1 MLSIHHGF
9 LASALVVALG
19 PVAAWAQAGSPTA
32 STELR
37 NLDGTAVGSVE
48 LHAMHKGTLLHAR
61 LDGLPAGVHAFH
73 VHETGQCEPPFD
85 SAGGHYNPYGLEHGF
100 RSAAGH
106 HAGDLPNIHVPASGR
121 LEIEVFSAFLLLDDQ
136 LFDDDGA
143 AIVIHEGADDY
154 ASQPSGAAGGR
165 IACGVITRN

>member
-1 MLSIHHGF
+1 MFPNRQAL
-9 LASALVVALG
+9 LATTLITALG
-19 PVAAWAQAGSPTA
+19 PVVAWAQAPIATA
-32 STELR
+32 ELHNR
-37 NLDGTAVGSVE
+37 NGIAVGSVE
-48 LHAMHKGTLLHAR
+48 LHEMHKGTLLHAR

-73 VHETGQCEPPFD
+73 VHATGRCEPPFD

-100 RSAAGH
+100 ISAGGH

-121 LEIEVFSAFLLLDDQ
+121 LEIEVFSAFLVLDDQ

-143 AIVIHEGADDY
+143 AIVIHAGADDY

-165 IACGVITRN
+165 IACGVIERT